1 MVSSMVKFF
10 FPSILYNSISDREIE
25 ISSSNLGDAINKLAF
40 KYGDPFNKFVFNTS
54 GEVNRH
60 IKMFLNGK
68 LVDAENRFDEQL
80 SEKDQVKIIIIISG
94 G

>member
-10 FPSILYNSISDREIE
+10 FPSILYNSINDREIE
-25 ISSSNLGDAINKLAF
+25 ISSSNLGDAINKLAI
-40 KYGDPFNKFVFNTS
+40 KYGDPFKKYVFNTS
-54 GEVNRH
+54 GEINRH

-68 LVDAENRFDEQL
+68 LIDAENRFEEQL
-80 SEKDQVKIIIIISG
+80 FEKDEVKILIIISG